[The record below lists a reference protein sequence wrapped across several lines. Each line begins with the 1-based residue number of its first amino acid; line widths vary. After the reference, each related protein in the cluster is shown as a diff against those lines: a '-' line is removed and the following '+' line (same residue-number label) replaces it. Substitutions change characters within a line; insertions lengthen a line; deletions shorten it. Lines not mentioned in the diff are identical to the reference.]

1 VARFARFGT
10 EVGGA
15 LGGCVL
21 EVWVLA
27 SLVFGTE
34 ALWLRVLE
42 VWVLASLVF
51 GTEVLR
57 ALRLRVL
64 EVWELAS
71 LVYCNIKRV
80 GY

>member
-34 ALWLRVLE
+34 AL
-42 VWVLASLVF
+42 
-51 GTEVLR
+51 R

-64 EVWELAS
+64 EVWWLAS
-71 LVYCNIKRV
+71 LVLALRH
-80 GY
+80 